1 MSSREP
7 LAVAAKKLHEQLS
20 ALTTTVGEIVEILE
34 GRPHQPPM
42 LPEWQMAE
50 YLGITKKALASRRCK
65 KLIPEHLMVR
75 FNRSWYY
82 NVDAYEEW
90 VLQLWESALAAR
102 HIAKPQAPKRKP
114 APRGYGEQVYILK

>member
-1 MSSREP
+1 MSYREP
-7 LAVAAKKLHEQLS
+7 LAIAAKKLYEQLTM
-20 ALTTTVGEIVEILE
+20 LTKTVGEVVEILE
-34 GRPHQPPM
+34 ERPHQPAM

-65 KLIPEHLMVR
+65 KVIPDYLMVK

-90 VLQLWESALAAR
+90 VLQLWEAALAAR
-102 HIAKPQAPKRKP
+102 QIAKPPAPKRKVVRP
-114 APRGYGEQVYILK
+114 GYGGPPYILK

>member
-7 LAVAAKKLHEQLS
+7 LAVAARKLHEQLS

-34 GRPHQPPM
+34 ARPHQPPM

-65 KLIPEHLMVR
+65 KVIPEHLMVR

-102 HIAKPQAPKRKP
+102 NIAIPP
-114 APRGYGEQVYILK
+114 APRRKAARPAHGDHVYILK